1 MKSSSMQLIERF
13 LATKPR
19 GATGHE
25 IAEHVGVSLRIA
37 AQSLVRLLEHSQVKR
52 AGNGSRFD
60 DVWSLAKFDVV
71 APVATPPIFRAK
83 ETLRGMQEAGRRQLA
98 ATPVLEAA

>member
-1 MKSSSMQLIERF
+1 MKSSSMQLIQRF
-13 LATKPR
+13 LATRPR

-71 APVATPPIFRAK
+71 EPVATPPIFRAR
-83 ETLRGMQEAGRRQLA
+83 ETLEGFRIA
-98 ATPVLEAA
+98 AHKRLIERVAEVA